1 MNIFRKFKKN
11 FPLYLG
17 KFIVSLKEPSS
28 VAGCKPVH
36 AYPDAEIDL
45 TPNPRLYIGLSEE
58 ERLEKIKQNLAYVWA
73 DGFESKKWER
83 RNIPYLGIR
92 LTPTLV
98 LHEMIGGGRGYDL
111 AAAQKLA
118 KKCQARFLSPKEY
131 KEVLYCWDAISKMR
145 LIAGDFP
152 LEVGLMWIYT
162 GKDAKQANHFK
173 YNLCTNLGEVIW
185 YSEWDDAGNVLL
197 ALR

>member
-1 MNIFRKFKKN
+1 MGIFRKFQKN

-17 KFIVSLKEPSS
+17 KFIVSFKDSS
-28 VAGCKPVH
+28 GLASCKPVH

-45 TPNPRLYIGLSEE
+45 TPNHRLYSGLSEE

-73 DGFESKKWER
+73 DGFESKKWESR
-83 RNIPYLGIR
+83 YIPYLGIR
-92 LTPTLV
+92 LTPSLI

-111 AAAQKLA
+111 AKAQKLA
-118 KKCQARFLSPKEY
+118 QKCQARFLSPQEY

-145 LIAGDFP
+145 LIASDFP
-152 LEVGLMWIYT
+152 LEKGLMWVYT
-162 GKDAKQANHFK
+162 GEDAEQSNIYK
-173 YNLCTNLGEVIW
+173 YHLCSDSGEVIW
-185 YSEWDDAGNVLL
+185 YSEWDDDGNVLL